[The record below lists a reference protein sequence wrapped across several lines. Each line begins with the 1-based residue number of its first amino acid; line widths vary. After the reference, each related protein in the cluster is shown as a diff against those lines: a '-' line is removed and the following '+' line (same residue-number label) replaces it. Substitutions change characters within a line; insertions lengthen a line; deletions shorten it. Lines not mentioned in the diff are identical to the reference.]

1 MKRNLL
7 SFFAMMLLLSSA
19 LMAQIPQGYY
29 DSATGLSGDALKSAL
44 NNIIKGHTEYPY
56 SSTSTDVWDILK
68 GADRDPNNPDNVLCI
83 YSKFSVNAAAEYN
96 NADGWNKEHVWAKS
110 RGDFGT
116 TKGPGTD
123 LHHIRAADVSTNSAR
138 NNRNFDEAPTPYV
151 DKGGT
156 NNGATPA
163 YTSDVDWIWEPPAD
177 VKGDIARMLMYM
189 TVRYEGFDGEPDLEL
204 QEAYLD
210 NVSKEPTQARLSTLI
225 QWHLNDPVDDEERR
239 RNNVVYS
246 YQHNRNPFIDHPEFV
261 CEIFDCGGTQ
271 PTNSAPVFTS
281 SVVVDATENVAY
293 SYNITATDVDNDNL
307 SFSASSLPSWL
318 SLTDNGN
325 GSAVLSG
332 TPLAAH
338 VGVNSVGLSVSDGQV
353 SAVQNFQITVVGE
366 NVSAGAG
373 DLFFS
378 EYIEGSSNNK
388 ALEVANFTG
397 STVDLSAYTIKKQTN
412 GAGLWS
418 GGLVLSGTLANQ
430 DVFVAANSSAVAE
443 ITSQAD
449 YTGGVGEMTFNGNDA
464 LGLFKNGVLIDIIG
478 NFDGGSA
485 YFAQDQTM
493 RRKSNI
499 QSPNV
504 TYSVSEWDVLAKD
517 TFTGLGSHVFD
528 GGGEVPDVEAPSTP
542 ENLTS
547 SNITENGFDI
557 SWSASTDN
565 IAVTNYEVY
574 LNNVLIA
581 NQTSQAYSFSSLNAG
596 TTYTVKVIAKD
607 EAGNSS
613 TSASINVQTIA
624 PDTQAPTSPGNLVSS
639 NITENSFDISWS
651 ASADNVAVT
660 AYEVYLNDVLVNTQ
674 LSQSYSFSS
683 LNAGTTYAVKVIAKD
698 EAGNSSAA
706 ANINVQ
712 TIAPDSQ
719 APTVPAN
726 LAVANVSQTGF
737 DVSWS
742 ASTDNVAVTAYEVY
756 LDNILVETQASTNY
770 GFTSLS
776 ASTTYIVKVMA
787 KDEAGNTSAATQL
800 SVTTKSAPSSK
811 VLIASDFESGWDN
824 WIDGGSDVSLYS
836 GIRSYQGSYSVNL
849 QDNSGTASA
858 MTSAT
863 FDITAYNQID
873 IEFYYYSYS
882 METNEDFFVKYFD
895 GSSWQTVASF
905 VSGVDFDNNNYYV
918 ATLSFDASLYNFA
931 ANAKFRFQ
939 CDASS
944 NSDDIYIDL
953 VTITASN
960 NATKSNLVHNVSS
973 VYVKS
978 GLELDE
984 NIENEVN
991 IYPNPASEYF
1001 DLSLSLEQEVDLTIY
1016 IYDLNGRLVS
1026 STKELNCVG
1035 DYTKRM
1041 NVSGL
1046 ESGMYLVVVK
1056 GDDINFSKR
1065 LVVK

>member
-7 SFFAMMLLLSSA
+7 SFFAMMLLISSA

-29 DSATGLSGDALKSAL
+29 DSASGLSGDALKSAL

-68 GADRDPNNPDNVLCI
+68 EADRDPNNPDNVLCI
-83 YSKFSVNAAAEYN
+83 YSKFSINAAAEYN
-96 NADGWNKEHVWAKS
+96 NGDGWNKEHVWAKS

-116 TKGPGTD
+116 TMGPGTD

-138 NNRNFDEAPTPYV
+138 NNRNFDEASTPYV
-151 DKGGT
+151 DNGGS
-156 NNGATPA
+156 NNGPTPA
-163 YTSDVDWIWEPPAD
+163 YTSDVDWVWEPPAD
-177 VKGDIARMLMYM
+177 VKGDVARMLMYM

-204 QEAYLD
+204 QEDYLD
-210 NVSKEPTQARLSTLI
+210 ASSKAPGQARLSTLI

-271 PTNSAPVFTS
+271 PTNSAPLFS
-281 SVVVDATENVAY
+281 SSAPVDATENIAY
-293 SYNITATDVDNDNL
+293 TYTITATDVDNDKL
-307 SFSASSLPSWL
+307 SFSASGLPSWL
-318 SLTDNGN
+318 NLVDNGN

-332 TPLAAH
+332 TPLLAN
-338 VGVNSVGLSVSDGQV
+338 VGVNSIRISVSDGQV
-353 SAVQNFQITVVGE
+353 SAIQDFQITVAGE
-366 NVSAGAG
+366 NVGGAAS

-418 GGLVLSGTLANQ
+418 SGLVLSGTLANQ
-430 DVFVAANSSAVAE
+430 DVYVAANSSAVPE

-464 LGLFKNGVLIDIIG
+464 LGLFKNDVLIDVIG

-485 YFAQDQTM
+485 NFAQDQTL
-493 RRKSNI
+493 RRKSSI
-499 QSPNV
+499 SGPN
-504 TYSVSEWDVLAKD
+504 TIYTLSEWDVLLKD
-517 TFTGLGSHVFD
+517 SFDGLGSHVFD
-528 GGGEVPDVEAPSTP
+528 GGVVVPDVEAPSSP
-542 ENLTS
+542 GNLAS

-565 IAVTNYEVY
+565 VAVTNY
-574 LNNVLIA
+574 
-581 NQTSQAYSFSSLNAG
+581 
-596 TTYTVKVIAKD
+596 D
-607 EAGNSS
+607 
-613 TSASINVQTIA
+613 
-624 PDTQAPTSPGNLVSS
+624 
-639 NITENSFDISWS
+639 
-651 ASADNVAVT
+651 
-660 AYEVYLNDVLVNTQ
+660 VYLNDVLVATQ
-674 LSQSYSFSS
+674 ISQTYSFSS

-698 EAGNSSAA
+698 AAGNLSIAS
-706 ANINVQ
+706 NINVQ
-712 TIAPDSQ
+712 TIAPDTQ

-726 LAVANVSQTGF
+726 LAVANVSQTSF
-737 DVSWS
+737 DISWS

-756 LDNILVETQASTNY
+756 LDNILVATQTATNY
-770 GFTSLS
+770 GFTTLS
-776 ASTTYIVKVMA
+776 AGTTYIVKVLA
-787 KDEAGNTSAATQL
+787 KDEAGNKSAATQL
-800 SVTTKSAPSSK
+800 SISTQSAPSSK

-824 WIDGGSDVSLYS
+824 WISGGSDAYLYS
-836 GIRSYQGSYSVNL
+836 GNRSYQGLYSVDL
-849 QDNSGTASA
+849 QDDSGEGSA
-858 MTSAT
+858 MTSPS
-863 FDITAYNQID
+863 FNITAYNQID

-895 GSSWQTVASF
+895 GSSWNTVASF

-918 ATLSFDASLYNFA
+918 ATLSFDASQYNFA
-931 ANAKFRFQ
+931 SDAKFRFQ

-960 NATKSNLVHNVSS
+960 TGTKSDFTHTVSS
-973 VYVKS
+973 VFVKA
-978 GLELDE
+978 GLEKNTE
-984 NIENEVN
+984 EEAS
-991 IYPNPASEYF
+991 IYPNPATDYF
-1001 DLSLSLEQEVDLTIY
+1001 DLALILEKEVDLDID

-1041 NVSGL
+1041 NISGL
-1046 ESGMYLVVVK
+1046 GSGMYLVVVK
-1056 GDDINFSKR
+1056 GENINLSKR
-1065 LVVK
+1065 LIVK